1 MLESIKSKLQT
12 QDERTHLLGERS
24 LDQVKDEGDFD
35 KYKLVYWVK
44 FNRKEIKKRE
54 IVCLLQRVYRFTLYM
69 VLPCYYHGMV
79 SEGNKD
85 MSIG

>member
-44 FNRKEIKKRE
+44 LNRKETEKGK
-54 IVCLLQRVYRFTLYM
+54 
-69 VLPCYYHGMV
+69 
-79 SEGNKD
+79 
-85 MSIG
+85 